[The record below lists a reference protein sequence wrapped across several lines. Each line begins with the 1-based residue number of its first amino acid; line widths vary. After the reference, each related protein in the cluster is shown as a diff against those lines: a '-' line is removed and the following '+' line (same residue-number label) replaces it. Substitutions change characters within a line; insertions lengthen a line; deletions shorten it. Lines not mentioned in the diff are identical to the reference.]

1 MNLLLEAT
9 ESTAPSPLINGNPI
23 FYGVLACFRR
33 IGKNWPPNCSPAGN
47 GGIPG
52 SNGSRLL
59 DNTPSAI
66 MLTTAA
72 GLDLLVV
79 F

>member
-1 MNLLLEAT
+1 MNFLLEAT
-9 ESTAPSPLINGNPI
+9 ESTAPFPLINGNPM
-23 FYGVLACFRR
+23 FYGVLACLRR
-33 IGKNWPPNCSPAGN
+33 IGKNWPLNGSPAGN

-52 SNGSRLL
+52 SKGSWLL